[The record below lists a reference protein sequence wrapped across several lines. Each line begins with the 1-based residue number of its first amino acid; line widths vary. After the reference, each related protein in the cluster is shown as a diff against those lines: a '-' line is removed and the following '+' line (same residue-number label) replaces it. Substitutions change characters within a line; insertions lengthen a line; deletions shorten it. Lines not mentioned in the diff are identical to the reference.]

1 MAFASLESGDDDAPL
16 AEINMV
22 PLIDVMLVLLII
34 FMVTAPLLT
43 HAVKVDLPK
52 ASSSANQTRPDN
64 VQLAIDAS
72 NQIFW
77 NGEAIDTAQL
87 GERLQA
93 AGAQQPQPE
102 LHIRAE
108 RTATYERVAQVMS
121 EAAHKG
127 LTRIG
132 FITDPSAANN

>member
-1 MAFASLESGDDDAPL
+1 
-16 AEINMV
+16 MV

-52 ASSSANQTRPDN
+52 AASAANLTKPEN
-64 VQLAIDAS
+64 VQLAIDAN

-121 EAAHKG
+121 EAARKG

>member
-1 MAFASLESGDDDAPL
+1 MAFASLESGDEDAPL
-16 AEINMV
+16 TEINMV

-52 ASSSANQTRPDN
+52 ASSSANQTRPDT